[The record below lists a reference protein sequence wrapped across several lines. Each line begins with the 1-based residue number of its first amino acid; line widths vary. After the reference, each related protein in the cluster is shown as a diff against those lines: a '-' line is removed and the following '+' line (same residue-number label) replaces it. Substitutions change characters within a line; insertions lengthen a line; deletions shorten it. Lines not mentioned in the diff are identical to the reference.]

1 MKKNNLLVEFVVGAA
16 VIMLA
21 SYLFEGVY
29 VKNFTTAFLVAIILS
44 LLNTFLKPIL
54 TILALPVTILT
65 LGIFQLIINGFVLS
79 IATSFLTPDFQ
90 INGFPLTVGCSIFIS
105 ILYSLLGIGKD
116 E

>member
-21 SYLFEGVY
+21 SYFFDGVY

-44 LLNTFLKPIL
+44 LLNTFLKPVL

-79 IATSFLTPDFQ
+79 IATNLLSPDFQ